1 MLRNPT
7 VVMWRDM
14 WRVMWRALILTVL
27 MAFTLLGAN
36 VKLYMKDGSSH
47 LVREYQAQ
55 PDRVRYYSVERGDW
69 EEVPLELVDLKRTEA
84 EIKESAT
91 VLKDDAAAQDAEEK
105 ALRAQRREVEQ
116 IPQETGVF
124 WVQDDK
130 IKVVKQAEM
139 KVVNNKRR
147 SVLKALSPIPLVAGK
162 STVELD
168 GLKSSMPIQN
178 DRPDFY
184 IRLSAEERFGIL
196 RLKPGKMTRLVQTWN
211 IIPVTKELMEESD
224 NVEIFR
230 RQIADGLYK
239 IWPTKPLVPG
249 EYAVV
254 EFTEGKGNIQV
265 WDFSVI
271 K

>member
-1 MLRNPT
+1 
-7 VVMWRDM
+7 
-14 WRVMWRALILTVL
+14 MWRALILTVL

-84 EIKESAT
+84 EIKERAT

-184 IRLSAEERFGIL
+184 IRLTAEERFGIL
-196 RLKPGKMTRLVQTWN
+196 RLKPGKTTRLVQTWN

-239 IWPTKPLVPG
+239 IWPTKPLAPG

>member
-1 MLRNPT
+1 MPRNPT
-7 VVMWRDM
+7 VVI
-14 WRVMWRALILTVL
+14 WRALILTLL
-27 MAFTLLGAN
+27 MAFGALGAN

-47 LVREYQAQ
+47 LVREYQTQ

-84 EIKESAT
+84 EIGQRAT
-91 VLKDDAAAQDAEEK
+91 ALTEDAAAQDAEEK
-105 ALRAQRREVEQ
+105 VLRAQHREVEQ
-116 IPQETGVF
+116 ISQETGVF

-130 IKVVKQAEM
+130 VKVVKQAEM

-147 SVLKALSPIPLVAGK
+147 SILKALSPIPLVAGK
-162 STVELD
+162 ATVELD

-178 DRPDFY
+178 ARPDFY
-184 IRLSAEERFGIL
+184 IRLNAEERFGIL
-196 RLKPGKMTRLVQTWN
+196 RLKPGKLTRLVQTWN
-211 IIPVTKELMEESD
+211 IIPITKEVVEESD
-224 NVEIFR
+224 TVEIFR
-230 RQIADGLYK
+230 KQIADGLYK
-239 IWPTKPLVPG
+239 IWPIKSLEPG